1 MHSISRKCVWGEL
14 LLYTCGTDSFP
25 HNCDCWWYVLHV
37 TAMHIFQLLFK
48 VQCTP
53 MKSFEGV
60 VNKLLKKVA
69 LVHIIIVCVC
79 VCVCNIYRDSGTSS
93 ASKQN
98 GFKHQKSLTVAYLQ
112 GSPKRRNMGSSREM
126 EQQIIAQ
133 QLFRQVI
140 IYLVL
145 WLKIDVW
152 RCWKHSC
159 GCCLLVS
166 GTATLWSWPA
176 HGAGCTLHHQP
187 TFFCSSLERAFGYA
201 PGS

>member
-1 MHSISRKCVWGEL
+1 
-14 LLYTCGTDSFP
+14 
-25 HNCDCWWYVLHV
+25 
-37 TAMHIFQLLFK
+37 
-48 VQCTP
+48 

-69 LVHIIIVCVC
+69 LVHIIIVC

-145 WLKIDVW
+145 WLKIDV
-152 RCWKHSC
+152 
-159 GCCLLVS
+159 
-166 GTATLWSWPA
+166 
-176 HGAGCTLHHQP
+176 
-187 TFFCSSLERAFGYA
+187 
-201 PGS
+201 